1 MIGTHRCRTAAVL
14 IVCLLATAS
23 SEILFASDDATSS
36 SPSSSSSPRANSS
49 SPSAD
54 ITTSPKED
62 VSTVSVAALPSA
74 EQLPGTNEFARSV
87 MDHPPLR
94 LSNTTLAARSLAIA
108 PDKFTGFASSAFAQ
122 RGYRGG
128 GYRRRNS
135 GAAAALFAGAAA
147 AIAGT
152 AVLVYANRPECTAIP
167 TASGCG
173 YGTKVVG
180 GAVLSAGIVGVMVGA
195 LTWR

>member
-87 MDHPPLR
+87 MDHSPLR

-108 PDKFTGFASSAFAQ
+108 PDKSSLFAQ
-122 RGYRGG
+122 RGGYRGG
-128 GYRRRNS
+128 RSGRRNS